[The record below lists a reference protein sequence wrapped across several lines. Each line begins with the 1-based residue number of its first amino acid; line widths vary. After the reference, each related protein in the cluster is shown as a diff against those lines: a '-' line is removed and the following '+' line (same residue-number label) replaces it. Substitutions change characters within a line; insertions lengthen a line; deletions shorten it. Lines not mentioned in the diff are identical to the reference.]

1 MPVDELDKA
10 ILAAL
15 QHDGRASVETVAET
29 IGLTPTPT
37 RRRIRRLEEAG
48 VIAGYS
54 AIVDPAACG
63 LDLLLYVMIKLAQR
77 DRETI
82 NGFERAVQNLPE
94 IVNCDLVTGEFDYLM
109 VMHTASMQDY
119 NLYLRNVV
127 AKIPGIVSIQTSVVI
142 GNIKRARSHSR

>member
-10 ILAAL
+10 ILVAL
-15 QHDGRASVETVAET
+15 QRDGRASVETVAET

-48 VIAGYS
+48 VIAGYL

-63 LDLLLYVMIKLAQR
+63 LDLSLYVMIKLAQR

-82 NGFERAVQNLPE
+82 DGFERAVQNLPE

-142 GNIKRARSHSR
+142 GNIKRARSFSR

>member
-1 MPVDELDKA
+1 MSVDELDKE
-10 ILAAL
+10 ILVAL
-15 QHDGRASVETVAET
+15 QRDGRASVETVAET

-37 RRRIRRLEEAG
+37 RRRIRRLEETG
-48 VIAGYS
+48 VISGYS

-63 LDLLLYVMIKLAQR
+63 LDLSLYVMIKLAQR

-82 NGFERAVQNLPE
+82 DGFERAVQNLPE

-142 GNIKRARSHSR
+142 GNIKRAR

>member
-1 MPVDELDKA
+1 MDELDKE
-10 ILAAL
+10 ILVAL
-15 QHDGRASVETVAET
+15 QYDGRASVETVAET

-37 RRRIRRLEEAG
+37 RRRIRRLEETG
-48 VIAGYS
+48 VISGYS

-63 LDLLLYVMIKLAQR
+63 LDLSLYVMIKLAQR

-82 NGFERAVQNLPE
+82 DGFERTVQNLPE

-142 GNIKRARSHSR
+142 GNIKRARSYSR

>member
-10 ILAAL
+10 ILVAL

-37 RRRIRRLEEAG
+37 RRRIRRLEETG
-48 VIAGYS
+48 VISGYS

-63 LDLLLYVMIKLAQR
+63 LDLSLYVMIKLAQR

-82 NGFERAVQNLPE
+82 DGFERAVQNLPE

-142 GNIKRARSHSR
+142 GNIKRARSYPR